1 MDMTEE
7 NADEN
12 IHISNAPMSN
22 EDGGEVSNERG
33 FNCQIDDLL
42 LDDVLNDENLQ
53 SAFHQFLTRAWMAE
67 SLQAW
72 LLIVRLLEMEDGEKK
87 VSMFNDICEEFLLP
101 NSPSLLNLQ
110 DRLLYSIRDLYDHTS
125 KSAMFPLPP
134 ALLSQ
139 LRTEVW
145 LLLATACLLPFHKS
159 DTYRE
164 FKEGRMDSSAD
175 AFSRRKAEQF
185 FGEKIEGPLIR
196 QRIEQLRIVS
206 RGGMR
211 FWQYRSL
218 QKTKAAA
225 VSSEASLYQGDGAG
239 AKRYKSEA
247 SVKL

>member
-1 MDMTEE
+1 
-7 NADEN
+7 
-12 IHISNAPMSN
+12 
-22 EDGGEVSNERG
+22 
-33 FNCQIDDLL
+33 
-42 LDDVLNDENLQ
+42 
-53 SAFHQFLTRAWMAE
+53 MAE

-72 LLIVRLLEMEDGEKK
+72 LLIARLLEMEDGEKK
-87 VSMFNDICEEFLLP
+87 VAMFNDICEEFLLP

-110 DRLLYSIRDLYDHTS
+110 DKLLFSIRELHQQTS
-125 KSAMFPLPP
+125 TSMIHPIPP

-145 LLLATACLLPFHKS
+145 LLLATACLPPFLKS

-185 FGEKIEGPLIR
+185 FGEKVEVIFGVIFLLSLFNLSFLQGPLLR
-196 QRIEQLRIVS
+196 QRLEQLRIVS

-218 QKTKAAA
+218 QKTKDPA
-225 VSSEASLYQGDGAG
+225 VSSEASLPHGDVVQ
-239 AKRYKSEA
+239 KRYKSDA
-247 SVKL
+247 SVKF